1 MFIGRGIVLNLIRV
15 RLDLGDGAGGSLAAA
30 ADDDVCL
37 AEVKCFAVQRWALHD
52 KIKQRSVEVESAV
65 GVFLGSRRR
74 VRWWLCED
82 SVEPLLNRLGS
93 RDALVTGH

>member
-1 MFIGRGIVLNLIRV
+1 MFIGRGIVLNLIRA
-15 RLDLGDGAGGSLAAA
+15 RLDLSDGAGGSLAAA

-37 AEVKCFAVQRWALHD
+37 AEVEWIAVQRCALQN

-74 VRWWLCED
+74 IRWWLCED
-82 SVEPLLNRLGS
+82 GIEPLLNRLGS